1 MNGPTISSGT
11 RETSAHHSTAC
22 GFPMD
27 TKVMR
32 GSSPHA
38 SCHPA
43 EAPAGIQNSSG
54 SAKSTTAA
62 DSETPGIQAGI
73 RAAANMGAPIET
85 VASCTVPSR
94 PPRIQCT
101 SRTPRRVST
110 RSGCRSHRPRS
121 TANFATQRM
130 PFPHIMPSLPSA
142 LYIRMRTSA
151 SMPGVTGSTMMRPSL
166 PIPTCRSLTQRASA
180 GGSFT

>member
-1 MNGPTISSGT
+1 
-11 RETSAHHSTAC
+11 
-22 GFPMD
+22 MD

-43 EAPAGIQNSSG
+43 GAPASVQNSSG

-62 DSETPGIQAGI
+62 DSETPGIEAGM
-73 RAAANMGAPIET
+73 RAAAKIGAPIET
-85 VASCTVPSR
+85 IASCTVPSC

-130 PFPHIMPSLPSA
+130 PLPHIIPSLPSA

-151 SMPGVTGSTMMRPSL
+151 ATPGVTGSTMMSPSL

-180 GGSFT
+180 GGSLTGCCAPSMYT